1 VGPHRQE
8 GHLAYVP
15 AQFCLAVQGSS
26 RRIIFFEG
34 TKHKRARC
42 PSAPWASRRRRLA
55 ATPCYSG
62 SCSPS
67 PTARAALATSL
78 LFKKFP
84 YRQRNNGKL
93 LIGDK
98 GLGFRG
104 ILFLWTKSPVCV
116 SSRPSPPPWSV
127 APRASKTRPQ
137 QQPWSRDK
145 ARRSYFP
152 HVSAYLSAHLYD
164 TIVKDIA
171 AQRSRTTLAANPEVK
186 ECSRRAAVYICCSA
200 NCGVACLCCRISTC

>member
-1 VGPHRQE
+1 MGPHRQE

-26 RRIIFFEG
+26 GRIIFFEG

-67 PTARAALATSL
+67 PTARAALATCL

-104 ILFLWTKSPVCV
+104 ILFLWTKSPVKLCGRGAGGSTLAGGQAWRRSFIILTINLQTV
-116 SSRPSPPPWSV
+116 DFGIGPGWARQRPCGPKGR
-127 APRASKTRPQ
+127 PRA
-137 QQPWSRDK
+137 
-145 ARRSYFP
+145 RS
-152 HVSAYLSAHLYD
+152 A
-164 TIVKDIA
+164 
-171 AQRSRTTLAANPEVK
+171 RSRA
-186 ECSRRAAVYICCSA
+186 RSA
-200 NCGVACLCCRISTC
+200 RLPGWR